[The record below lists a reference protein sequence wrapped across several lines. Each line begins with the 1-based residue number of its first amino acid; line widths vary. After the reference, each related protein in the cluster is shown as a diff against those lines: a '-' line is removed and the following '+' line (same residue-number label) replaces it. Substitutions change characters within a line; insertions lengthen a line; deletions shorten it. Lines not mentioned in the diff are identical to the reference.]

1 MPMMLKKKVNL
12 EFSKLSNGLK
22 RAAEKKQTELEK
34 KNLLDLS
41 LKNSLNHPK
50 NALKSPNILFRIQ
63 SGNLD

>member
-22 RAAEKKQTELEK
+22 RAAEKKQIELEK

-50 NALKSPNILFRIQ
+50 MS
-63 SGNLD
+63 

>member
-50 NALKSPNILFRIQ
+50 MS
-63 SGNLD
+63 